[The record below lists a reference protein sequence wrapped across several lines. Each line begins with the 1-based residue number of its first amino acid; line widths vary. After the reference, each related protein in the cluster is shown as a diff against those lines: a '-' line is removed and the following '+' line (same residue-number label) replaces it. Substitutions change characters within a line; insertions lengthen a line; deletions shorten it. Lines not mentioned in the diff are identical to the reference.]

1 MEHQVETL
9 RLQLRHQEVMHTSA
23 KEQYER
29 RIEDMN
35 ARHDREVEMMRARAS
50 EDYRN
55 LTEKCEST
63 LREIQETH

>member
-1 MEHQVETL
+1 MDTL
-9 RLQLRHQEVMHTSA
+9 KLKLRHQEVMHSSA

-35 ARHDREVEMMRARAS
+35 GRHDRDVELMRARAS
-50 EDYRN
+50 EDYRH
-55 LTEKCEST
+55 LQEKCEST

>member
-1 MEHQVETL
+1 METL